1 MGQKLGYMGKKIGN
15 RGENK
20 KKSQN
25 LREMGKKEEKMG
37 QKLRKMG
44 KKEEKKKWKL
54 GEKMKKWRKKK
65 NGGKWGK
72 N

>member
-1 MGQKLGYMGKKIGN
+1 MGKKRGN

-44 KKEEKKKWKL
+44 KKKEKMEIGGKNEEMEQKKKR
-54 GEKMKKWRKKK
+54 GEM
-65 NGGKWGK
+65 G
-72 N
+72 